1 MKEQKE
7 TFIFYT
13 NWVDYINL
21 LEPSD
26 VKTLISIICD
36 YVKNLT
42 EPKKPNLSDRLL
54 MTWLFIKSQ
63 LDKDKTKYD
72 RRCETSKIN
81 GQKGGRPKNLNN
93 LKKPKK
99 ADNEYEYDNEYEHD
113 SDNDLVV
120 LVDIYT
126 FIENNFG
133 RTLSPIEYEQIALW
147 EDSELTR
154 YAIKQAVLNGVYSIK
169 YISRILENFE
179 RNNIQTVQQAQI
191 EEQKF
196 KNKTQVDKPEW
207 VDKTYEEEPASDE
220 EIKNLEE
227 RLKGR

>member
-1 MKEQKE
+1 MVEKKE
-7 TFIFYT
+7 TFVFYT
-13 NWVDYINL
+13 NWIDYIEL
-21 LEPSD
+21 LDPSD
-26 VKTLISIICD
+26 VKKLISIICD
-36 YVKNLT
+36 YVKNLK

-54 MTWLFIKSQ
+54 MTWMFIKNQ

-72 RRCETSKIN
+72 KRCETSKEN
-81 GQKGGRPKNLNN
+81 GKKGGRPKNLNN

-99 ADNEYEYDNEYEHD
+99 PDNEYEYDNEYEHD

-133 RTLSPIEYEQIALW
+133 RTLSPVEYEEIALW

-154 YAIKQAVLNGVYSIK
+154 YAIKQAVLNGACSIK

-179 RNNIQTVQQAQI
+179 RNNIKTVQQAQQQ
-191 EEQKF
+191 EQKF
-196 KNKTQVDKPEW
+196 KNKTKVDKPEW
-207 VDKTYEEEPASDE
+207 INKTYDEEQASDE
-220 EIKNLEE
+220 EIKKLEE